1 MIKLQNTGLETE
13 ARRPR
18 HIRRRQSIAV
28 ADERNVFPIADRGE
42 LFGQFK
48 PIDTRQM

>member
-1 MIKLQNTGLETE
+1 MIKLQDTGLETE

-28 ADERNVFPIADRGE
+28 ADERSFFLIADLGE

-48 PIDTRQM
+48 PIDPRQM